1 MPKRSTPEPKI
12 IGAMVSAVFPEF
24 SEQSVLAKIDTGAY
38 TGALHYSKLKEKPGK
53 DGSRV
58 LEFAPLGG
66 TKTFTIEEFAIS
78 YVKSSNG
85 AREKRYFVDTQIE
98 IEGKAYSIVLSLAN
112 RGDMKFPVLI
122 GRRFL
127 KQNNFIVDVN
137 HGAAAHK
144 KKEQP

>member
-1 MPKRSTPEPKI
+1 MPKRSAQKPKI
-12 IGAMVSAVFPEF
+12 VGAVVSAVFPEF

-38 TGALHYSKLKEKPGK
+38 TGALHYSKLEEKLGK

-66 TKTFTIEEFAIS
+66 TKITTIEEFAIR

-85 AREKRYFVDTQIE
+85 VREKRYFINTQVTID
-98 IEGKAYSIVLSLAN
+98 GKAYPIILSLAN

-127 KQNNFIVDVN
+127 KQNNFVVDVN
-137 HGAAAHK
+137 HK
-144 KKEQP
+144 TPLNEK

>member
-1 MPKRSTPEPKI
+1 MSSQVKKPKT
-12 IGAMVSAVFPEF
+12 IGAVISAVFSDF
-24 SEQSVLAKIDTGAY
+24 SDQAVLVKIDTGAY

-66 TKTFTIEEFAIS
+66 TKTYIVEEFAVR

-85 AREKRYFVDTQIE
+85 TREKRYFIDTQVTV
-98 IEGKAYSIVLSLAN
+98 EGKSYPIVLSLAN

-127 KQNNFIVDVN
+127 KQNNFVVDVN
-137 HGAAAHK
+137 K
-144 KKEQP
+144 KQP

>member
-1 MPKRSTPEPKI
+1 MPKHSDSSPKI
-12 IGAMVSAVFPEF
+12 LGAAVSAVFPEF

-66 TKTFTIEEFAIS
+66 TKKTTIEEFAIR

-85 AREKRYFVDTQIE
+85 AREKRYFIDTQVVID
-98 IEGKAYSIVLSLAN
+98 GKTYPIILSLAN

-137 HGAAAHK
+137 HEK
-144 KKEQP
+144 

>member
-1 MPKRSTPEPKI
+1 MPQKT
-12 IGAMVSAVFPEF
+12 IGAVVSTVFPEF
-24 SEQSVLAKIDTGAY
+24 SEQSILAKVDTGAY

-58 LEFAPLGG
+58 LEFAPFGG
-66 TKTFTIEEFAIS
+66 TKTFVVDEFAIR

-85 AREKRYFVDTQIE
+85 AREKRYFIDTQVT
-98 IEGKAYSIVLSLAN
+98 IEGESYPIILSLAN

-127 KQNNFIVDVN
+127 KQNNFVVDVN
-137 HGAAAHK
+137 QQHPISEK
-144 KKEQP
+144 

>member
-1 MPKRSTPEPKI
+1 MKNPNPKI
-12 IGAMVSAVFPEF
+12 IGAIVPSIFPEF
-24 SEQSVLAKIDTGAY
+24 SNQSVLSKIDTGAY
-38 TGALHYSKLKEKPGK
+38 TGALHYSKLQEIQGE

-66 TKTFTIEEFAIS
+66 TKTVIIDEFAIR

-85 AREKRYFVDTQIE
+85 KREKRYFIDTRIIIDGE
-98 IEGKAYSIVLSLAN
+98 TYPIILSLAN

-127 KQNNFIVDVN
+127 RQNNFVVDV
-137 HGAAAHK
+137 AHK
-144 KKEQP
+144 H

>member
-1 MPKRSTPEPKI
+1 MP
-12 IGAMVSAVFPEF
+12 AVFSEF

-38 TGALHYSKLKEKPGK
+38 TGALHYSKLEEKQGK

-66 TKTFTIEEFAIS
+66 TKTIIIDEFAIR

-85 AREKRYFVDTQIE
+85 KREKRYFIDTSVM
-98 IEGKAYSIVLSLAN
+98 IEGKTYPIILSLAN

-127 KQNNFIVDVN
+127 RQNNFVVDVN
-137 HGAAAHK
+137 QKH
-144 KKEQP
+144 PLS